1 MYAKL
6 RESPSSTETSESRK
20 ATREKEAGKK
30 GPESVSVA
38 KHAAGASIV
47 PSSLVASNRY
57 DHLELT

>member
-6 RESPSSTETSESRK
+6 RESPSSTETSESGK

-30 GPESVSVA
+30 GPDSVA